1 MTLRKAIFITGGGS
15 GIGRAVAQL
24 FGARG
29 WFIGL
34 ADINEAGMAATE
46 ALLPGGY
53 SFSVKLDV
61 RDRVQ
66 AVIYAYETGFV
77 S

>member
-1 MTLRKAIFITGGGS
+1 MRERDVLR
-15 GIGRAVAQL
+15 L
-24 FGARG
+24 LC
-29 WFIGL
+29 IGL
-34 ADINEAGMAATE
+34 TNREIARELGTGDETVKSHVSRV
-46 ALLPGGY
+46 LL
-53 SFSVKLDV
+53 KLDV